1 MQMLCSLNPIP
12 NVPTLNN
19 RAGYTLPTCLWDEI
33 LFSENSPLVLKH
45 MHTDWRKG
53 RSVVGLT
60 NFDLSYVF
68 FTMQVLKFRPLTDLS
83 LLTLFSPFACWKY
96 HFLAGNTISWTHK
109 LFRSISWSQS
119 LSFKLNDS
127 FGLCYSD
134 SCKSISVYKNSNTN
148 VRIRL
153 FSWKLHF
160 SSLAIVWSSVAGCTT
175 KFAWVQTKSHILS
188 SWSNCMFSTLCTV
201 EDRLWKCNKQS
212 QKTKMVLPM
221 RQMKCSLFLEKTSC
235 YFWTKH
241 AFRNIWKEFK

>member
-1 MQMLCSLNPIP
+1 MSFSLVKTALSFSSTCTQIDE
-12 NVPTLNN
+12 
-19 RAGYTLPTCLWDEI
+19 RAGVLWGLLILISLMSSSLCKCLNSGPLLIYLCWLCFLPL
-33 LFSENSPLVLKH
+33 H
-45 MHTDWRKG
+45 
-53 RSVVGLT
+53 
-60 NFDLSYVF
+60 
-68 FTMQVLKFRPLTDLS
+68 
-83 LLTLFSPFACWKY
+83 
-96 HFLAGNTISWTHK
+96 AGNTISWTHK

-160 SSLAIVWSSVAGCTT
+160 SSLAIVWSSVAVCTT